1 MHKLPP
7 SPLLQ
12 KSLQISLQFGSV
24 ALWSSTEVVLSIV
37 VNGDGDDDD
46 DGSVAAVDVVSV
58 SLKSEFVGIDGR
70 GPNVVSLC

>member
-37 VNGDGDDDD
+37 VNGDDDE
-46 DGSVAAVDVVSV
+46 SVAAVDVVSV
-58 SLKSEFVGIDGR
+58 SFKSEFVGIDGK
-70 GPNVVSLC
+70 GPNVV